1 MDTTNRLTKLSQKPY
16 ADISALID
24 KKKKGLKNESEY
36 VEFYDERN
44 KLGRIKIDSVKN
56 LVTVEGQKS
65 KQ

>member
-65 KQ
+65 K

>member
-56 LVTVEGQKS
+56 LVTVEG
-65 KQ
+65 